1 MNSKT
6 MILLIAAG
14 LLLSIGVQAQEAAGQ
29 PDSGSME
36 GMSGMKGKMDPTA
49 MKERCQAMMAKK
61 EEMKAH
67 MATMD
72 ENLDELVAQ
81 MNAADDATKTDAV
94 AAVVTELVA
103 QKKARQKMMM
113 KMQQGGM
120 KHMMHHRGG
129 EIGEM
134 KGCPM
139 MEKMSMEDQ
148 SPDVQAV
155 DADSTDED
163 HSEHH

>member
-1 MNSKT
+1 MKT
-6 MILLIAAG
+6 KAVMLLAATGLILSVG
-14 LLLSIGVQAQEAAGQ
+14 LQAQDAAPQ
-29 PDSGSME
+29 PDNGSMQ
-36 GMSGMKGKMDPTA
+36 GMSGMKSERDPAA
-49 MKERCQAMMAKK
+49 MRENCQAMMAKRD
-61 EEMKAH
+61 EMQAH
-67 MATMD
+67 MAAMD
-72 ENLDELVAQ
+72 EKLDGLVAE
-81 MNAADDATKTDAV
+81 MNAAEGTAKTDAV